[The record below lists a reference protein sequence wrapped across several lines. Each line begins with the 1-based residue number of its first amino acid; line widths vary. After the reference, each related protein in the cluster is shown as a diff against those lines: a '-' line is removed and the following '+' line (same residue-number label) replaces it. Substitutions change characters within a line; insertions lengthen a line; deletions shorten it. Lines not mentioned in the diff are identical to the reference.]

1 MVSPPQ
7 VREQAFLIFEELP
20 MEKKEGFCDFKLA
33 FACRISWPIALKVKE
48 HLKEEGFSFETR
60 A

>member
-33 FACRISWPIALKVKE
+33 SSCRVSWPRALKVKE
-48 HLKEEGFSFETR
+48 QLEKEGLS
-60 A
+60 